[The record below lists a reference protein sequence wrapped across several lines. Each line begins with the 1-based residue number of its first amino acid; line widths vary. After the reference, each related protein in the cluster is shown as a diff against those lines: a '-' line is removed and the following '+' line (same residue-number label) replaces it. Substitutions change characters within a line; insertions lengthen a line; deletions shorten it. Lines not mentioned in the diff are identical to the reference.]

1 MKKRIGTLIVTMCF
15 VVLGLMGMT
24 AQADAATT
32 QHGLADYM
40 YTTDGA
46 ESINISLHKYNRF
59 QSKEDQSYLLK
70 NYNGGYTRLEFIK
83 QGVDIYDEY
92 GLFIEEYDK
101 SFNLKSTKEV
111 KMPYPIFGGVCFGKE
126 YNFLF
131 SSQINTW
138 EKDDFPV
145 MYIQIFDK
153 EWTKEIERLEI
164 TNNTLGAK
172 DPMDKIYTAF
182 GVASNLQMAEIGDNY
197 YFHFGYEMCQ
207 LPEEYGYNIFHQ
219 RNATYVLKN
228 TDDGWTFE
236 MFPQLL
242 VSHSWNQFIT
252 TDGEY
257 LYLLDQQDGD
267 PEREE
272 QKAAIFYQKIA
283 KDSTNKTG
291 IKSFKTDLKQTYEA
305 YQFTGTSLGSFKL
318 IDNMFF
324 TAGNSEEYYD
334 RPADLRDSHFNQR
347 NIFVDLIDKNF
358 TKDTYSRNWIT
369 EYPVVYEDDENYI
382 DVGNPYIVTTDTE
395 YSYVI
400 WSEYIKKTDTNRLG
414 IAKINKKGERVGNIH
429 YIYGHLSDADPLYV
443 DGKLIWYVTGYHE
456 GNLDYPTKPVFYS
469 INIVDLE
476 AGKYEYTESYKMND
490 LNIELE
496 SYEMPFDHRSHND
509 EAKIKSI
516 NMEGD
521 DYQLVEGVDYLLT
534 YENLDKATNDAKV
547 VLQGIGMFRGER
559 KITYSIVRTN
569 LSKPEFQLVLDPSTV
584 TFDPTEP
591 SKNPNNQKPNWY
603 LTYNGEKFDV
613 PMSPQFT
620 FYGQSGYKWAAG
632 TYTYTLEVKNAT
644 GYDNSKATAIYTI
657 EPLDMN
663 KAENVSIKLNQ
674 DTFTYDGKAKT
685 PTVTVYKDGNSVP
698 QTQTLYSSV
707 TGNKTY
713 TNYTVSY
720 ENNVNA
726 GTATVIVKFQD
737 NYKGTLRT
745 EFTITRTGSGS
756 GTESEA
762 HSTCTWD
769 EGTITKEATC
779 TSYAVRTYKCTYPGC
794 TKTKTASEGTKL
806 SHQYVVFKSVISQAS
821 DKLTGS
827 VKMGCSACSSAKTV
841 LVPKIDINSVKL
853 EKTEYTYTG
862 SAIKPV
868 TTVKDIDGNVLIAG
882 TDYTVSYKNNVNAG
896 TATATINFKDK
907 YKGSVTKTFTIKG
920 VEKSSQTISVAGSTK
935 TIKITKT
942 YGNAAFNLNAKAKT
956 DLTYKTSSSKVA
968 TVSNLGRVSIKGTG
982 RATITIT
989 AASTDKYKSATK
1001 KITIDVKPKK
1011 VSSLKLKAAKKK
1023 MTVSWKKD
1031 SKASGYR
1038 IAYTTDK
1045 KFKKGIKYT
1054 TTTSTKKTISKLKS
1068 KKYYYV
1074 KVQAYKKVGSTK
1086 LYGSYT
1092 SAKKVK
1098 IK

>member
-15 VVLGLMGMT
+15 VVLGIMGMT
-24 AQADAATT
+24 AQADAATI

-70 NYNGGYTRLEFIK
+70 NENGGYTRLEFIK

-111 KMPYPIFGGVCFGKE
+111 TMPYPIFGGVCFGEE

-131 SSQINTW
+131 SSQINTS

-153 EWTKEIERLEI
+153 EWTEEIECLEI
-164 TNNTLGAK
+164 TNDKLGAVE
-172 DPMDKIYTAF
+172 PMDRIYTAF

-207 LPEEYGYNIFHQ
+207 LPEEWGQKIFHQ

-267 PEREE
+267 PKREE

-395 YSYVI
+395 YQYVI
-400 WSEYIKKTDTNRLG
+400 WSEYIKKTDTSRLG
-414 IAKINKKGERVGNIH
+414 IAKINKKGNRVGDIH

-443 DGKLIWYVTGYHE
+443 DGELIWYVTGYHE
-456 GNLDYPTKPVFYS
+456 GDLDYPTKPVFYRV
-469 INIVDLE
+469 NIADLE
-476 AGKYEYTESYKMND
+476 AGKYDYTESHKLEN
-490 LNIELE
+490 LTAKLE
-496 SYEMPFDHRSHND
+496 SNEVPYNSRSSSNH
-509 EAKIKSI
+509 AKIAAVTLDGK
-516 NMEGD
+516 
-521 DYQLVEGVDYLLT
+521 DYQLVEGVDY
-534 YENLDKATNDAKV
+534 
-547 VLQGIGMFRGER
+547 
-559 KITYSIVRTN
+559 
-569 LSKPEFQLVLDPSTV
+569 
-584 TFDPTEP
+584 
-591 SKNPNNQKPNWY
+591 
-603 LTYNGEKFDV
+603 
-613 PMSPQFT
+613 
-620 FYGQSGYKWAAG
+620 
-632 TYTYTLEVKNAT
+632 
-644 GYDNSKATAIYTI
+644 
-657 EPLDMN
+657 
-663 KAENVSIKLNQ
+663 
-674 DTFTYDGKAKT
+674 
-685 PTVTVYKDGNSVP
+685 
-698 QTQTLYSSV
+698 
-707 TGNKTY
+707 
-713 TNYTVSY
+713 TVSY
-720 ENNVNA
+720 ENNLELSKDVGPAKAVITGKGMFSGVKNVEYQVVA
-726 GTATVIVKFQD
+726 NDIGKQGYKLILNPAKVEYDPNILYHQRPKYTVVDAEGEVFD
-737 NYKGTLRT
+737 N
-745 EFTITRTGSGS
+745 SGS
-756 GTESEA
+756 ITLENVGENKNMKNIGVVTFA
-762 HSTCTWD
+762 YTPKTYGYT
-769 EGTITKEATC
+769 GTITADFTIAARDSDLQNISISFKDLNRKE
-779 TSYAVRTYKCTYPGC
+779 
-794 TKTKTASEGTKL
+794 
-806 SHQYVVFKSVISQAS
+806 
-821 DKLTGS
+821 
-827 VKMGCSACSSAKTV
+827 
-841 LVPKIDINSVKL
+841 
-853 EKTEYTYTG
+853 YTG
-862 SAIKPV
+862 SPYEPKFYVRVNSSEVNHTVTYKNNIEVGIATAIITVPGYGTFEKTFEITPKIKATGWSGEYDGKPHTIEITGVPEGAIV
-868 TTVKDIDGNVLIAG
+868 TYSIDGGKTYTSEKPYFTDINTVTNSSGARVDYKVSIPNYKDFTGYRTIAIRGKSISSMGSKVNGLAASYNYTGKAIVPNVTLTGLVKDK
-882 TDYTVSYKNNVNAG
+882 DYTVEITNNINVG
-896 TATATINFKDK
+896 TAKVTITGIGL
-907 YKGSVTKTFTIKG
+907 YQGTISKTFEIVKP
-920 VEKSSQTISVAGSTK
+920 VLSSQTISVAGSTK
-935 TIKITKT
+935 TTKITKT

-956 DLTYKTSSSKVA
+956 ELTYKTSSSNVA
-968 TVSNLGRVSIKGTG
+968 TVSSLGRVSIKGTG

-989 AASTDKYKSATK
+989 AASSDKYKAATK

-1045 KFKKGIKYT
+1045 KFKKSIKYT

-1092 SAKKVK
+1092 SVKKVK